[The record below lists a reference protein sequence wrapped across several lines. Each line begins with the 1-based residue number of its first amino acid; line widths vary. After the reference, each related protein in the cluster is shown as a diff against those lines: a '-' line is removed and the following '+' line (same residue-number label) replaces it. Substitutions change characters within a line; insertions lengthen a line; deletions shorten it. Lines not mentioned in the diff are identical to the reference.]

1 MVVTDGETGKLFPVP
16 TRVPPHEPV
25 YHLRVVPLPPVA
37 VSTEVPPGAQIAT
50 GLALA
55 EVGAT
60 AGTSSVTV
68 IEAQPEEPH
77 ELL

>member
-1 MVVTDGETGKLFPVP
+1 MVVTDGETVKLFPVP
-16 TRVPPHEPV
+16 ARVPPHEPV

-60 AGTSSVTV
+60 AG
-68 IEAQPEEPH
+68 
-77 ELL
+77 